1 MGGSKWVTPLQ
12 KWDLSPLAQDMVDS
26 WNGPSSPGQP
36 SPATRSTHTTLGWLG
51 VRWGNSEGWKPLKVG
66 GSKWVTPLQ
75 KWDLSPLAQD
85 MVNSWNGPSSP
96 VQPSPA
102 TRSTLTSLG
111 WLGVLWGNS
120 EGWKPL
126 KVGGPEWVTPLQK
139 WDLSPLPQDMVHSWN
154 GPSSPVQPDM
164 CAAR

>member
-36 SPATRSTHTTLGWLG
+36 SPATRST
-51 VRWGNSEGWKPLKVG
+51 
-66 GSKWVTPLQ
+66 
-75 KWDLSPLAQD
+75 
-85 MVNSWNGPSSP
+85 
-96 VQPSPA
+96 
-102 TRSTLTSLG
+102 LTSLG

-126 KVGGPEWVTPLQK
+126 NLGGPEWVTPLQK

-154 GPSSPVQPDM
+154 AANMFLSLRLSILPRILSKDALIRRMDM
-164 CAAR
+164 RLMLSRKLCRLSYSNNSKKNLLFIISLYVS